1 MAVPAFIGKAL
12 QFFGQAAGVKSLF
25 GGKKDDGLGD
35 QENRKKLAAR
45 AFLEGYEPDS
55 RLFAKGPVDDAPDIV
70 VPQPLTQPVTNI
82 LPPQPPVV
90 PQLVPAGA
98 PLVAG
103 EEDKYILQE
112 LNRIDS
118 NIIAIAAAMQENA
131 KSDAEYRAGV
141 IEAQKEELA
150 RRGKLR
156 SKRRQERAKSFRQ
169 QLADQVSTRT
179 AGIRG
184 RLKGAAGEIK
194 RGVLGY
200 GALLGAGEIYKQR
213 QAIKEFMDSLPEQ
226 GKELLKSLFGD
237 NIADQ
242 SDGLGK
248 SEPVGELQQSTS
260 QQMGLNE
267 FASAAVKLIRQS
279 EGTVGETGANK
290 FFSGK
295 LATDLGYGD
304 LETKTF
310 NEVAKLQQRFL
321 DEGYGQFFNP
331 ATQKMDR
338 SAAVGVGQFLYPERD
353 LKNYLDMDPETTLFT
368 EENQIKLVLAIAA
381 KKRGVDLNKPLTI
394 EDLKK
399 LNEEWAGIASGK
411 YKQNNR
417 TLQSAIN
424 AYKSI
429 LESIKTTPKAA
440 KELSSFL
447 VPTSFPTSV
456 PRSIA
461 SNTQMLEPLII
472 DQTGYKVKE
481 PPVTSTLGGSE
492 EVPVPNPT
500 PYNNPSPYLP
510 LVFGKVT

>member
-1 MAVPAFIGKAL
+1 MALPAVPAFIGRAL
-12 QFFGQAAGVKSLF
+12 QFFGQAAGVKGLF

-103 EEDKYILQE
+103 EEDKFILQE

-150 RRGKLR
+150 RRGKSR

-184 RLKGAAGEIK
+184 RLKGAAGELG

-213 QAIKEFMDSLPEQ
+213 EAIQEFMDSLPEQ
-226 GKELLKSLFGD
+226 AKTLLKSLFGAP
-237 NIADQ
+237 ADDQ
-242 SDGLGK
+242 G
-248 SEPVGELQQSTS
+248 SETASTGELQESTS
-260 QQMGLNE
+260 EQLGLNE

-310 NEVAKLQQRFL
+310 NEVAQLQQKFL
-321 DEGYGQFFNP
+321 DQGYGQFFNP

-368 EENQIKLVLAIAA
+368 EENQIKLILAIAA
-381 KKRGVDLNKPLTI
+381 KKRGVDLNKPLSI

-417 TLQSAIN
+417 TLQSAID

-429 LESIKTTPKAA
+429 LESIRTTPKAA

-472 DQTGYKVKE
+472 DQSGYKVKE

-492 EVPVPNPT
+492 QVPAPNPT